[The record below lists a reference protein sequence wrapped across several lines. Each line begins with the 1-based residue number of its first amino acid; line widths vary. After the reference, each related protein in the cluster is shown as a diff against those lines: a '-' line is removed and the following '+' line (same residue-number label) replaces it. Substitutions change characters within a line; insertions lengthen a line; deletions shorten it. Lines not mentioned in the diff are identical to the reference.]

1 MDCFTATVMIYSG
14 QEGGIIGVDN
24 TGGSKQSSQFALG
37 VTEKNILILWQPVYG
52 VDILFTKFSLIGWSR
67 QEN

>member
-1 MDCFTATVMIYSG
+1 MNNTA
-14 QEGGIIGVDN
+14 
-24 TGGSKQSSQFALG
+24 GSKQSSQFALG

-52 VDILFTKFSLIGWSR
+52 VDILFTKFSLIGWGR